1 MPATGITFSVRLM
14 LKKCHLNCISL
25 DDNRDGCI
33 HLLPR
38 CTKYFFFFFFHIVLP
53 CQMLLTEGDM
63 KHWPFGKLSA
73 LC

>member
-1 MPATGITFSVRLM
+1 MITEMVVFIYCPDAQS
-14 LKKCHLNCISL
+14 
-25 DDNRDGCI
+25 
-33 HLLPR
+33 
-38 CTKYFFFFFFHIVLP
+38 TFFFFFHIVLP